1 MTSYLKKGTLAAALM
16 ASAICISIPAY
27 AAVAPKP
34 EPPKDLGSQ
43 PGNYLAAL
51 VASAESDTASAEDY
65 YRKTLEADP
74 NNLELLQRAFLAAL
88 SNGDQATANSLG
100 ERLFARDPNNK
111 VVRLATAVHFIL
123 NGQYSA
129 ARARLAPNI
138 RPRDLTTLFVAA
150 WTYEGQA
157 DLKHALAML
166 DQVRDPALVPFRDYH
181 AGLIADQLGAQG
193 EANRRFKAA
202 FDSNKSTLRFAE
214 AYGRFLAAHGDA
226 ASARQVYTDF
236 SRVVPNHPTIEQA
249 VADLDAGRTPDPF
262 IHNAKDGAAE
272 VLYGL
277 GGEGTRQGGEELPS
291 LIYLRLSQFLRPND
305 DLTAITLANLLDRL
319 KQGEAAVTAYESV
332 PASSPLKSD
341 AEIQVALELDSIG
354 KGPEARARLAQMV
367 AKQPHDVDALTAY
380 AGLLRMDK
388 KYAEAAALYD
398 KAIAAI
404 GIPQSEN
411 WPLFYF
417 RGICYERDKQWPK
430 AEADFKKA
438 LELRPDQPQ
447 VLNYLG
453 YSWVDQGVN
462 LEQAF
467 KMLQRAVDLRPNDGY
482 IVDSLGWAHY
492 KLGQYQ
498 QAADTLE
505 KAVSLKPSDP
515 VLNDHLGDAYWR
527 VDRRN
532 EARFQWNHARD
543 SNPEPDDLPA
553 ILKKI
558 EYGLPDLQP
567 SHAADA
573 PAEKNKG
580 G

>member
-1 MTSYLKKGTLAAALM
+1 MLTALL
-16 ASAICISIPAY
+16 ASAVSLSMPAFS
-27 AAVAPKP
+27 AVAPKP
-34 EPPKDLGSQ
+34 EPPKDLGTQ

-51 VASAESDTASAEDY
+51 VASAENDTDSAETY
-65 YRKTLEADP
+65 YRKALEADP
-74 NNLELLQRAFLAAL
+74 NNLDLLQRAFVAAL
-88 SNGDQATANSLG
+88 SNGDQATADPLG

-111 VVRLATAVHFIL
+111 VVRLATAVHFISEA
-123 NGQYSA
+123 QYGA
-129 ARARLAPNI
+129 ARVRLAPNV
-138 RPRDLTTLFVAA
+138 RPRDLTTIFVAA
-150 WTYEGQA
+150 WTYAGQN
-157 DLKHALAML
+157 DLKHALTTL
-166 DQVRDPALVPFRDYH
+166 DQVRDPALGPFRDYH
-181 AGLIADQLGAQG
+181 AGLIADQLGAQT
-193 EANRRFKAA
+193 EAKRRLKAA
-202 FDSNKSTLRFAE
+202 FEGNKATLRFAE
-214 AYGRFLAAHGDA
+214 AYGRFLAVHGDVTG
-226 ASARQVYTDF
+226 ARQVYADF
-236 SRVVPNHPTIEQA
+236 SRVVPNHPSIERA
-249 VADLDAGRTPDPF
+249 ISDLDAGRTPEAF
-262 IHNAKDGAAE
+262 IHNAKDGTAE

-319 KQGEAAVTAYESV
+319 KQGDAAIAAYESV
-332 PASSPLKSD
+332 PAGSPLKPD
-341 AEIQVALELDSIG
+341 ADIQIALELDAIG
-354 KGPEARARLAQMV
+354 KGSEARSRLAQMV
-367 AKQPHDVDALTAY
+367 AERPHDVDALSAY

-388 KYAEAAALYD
+388 KYADAAALYD
-398 KAIAAI
+398 KAIAAV
-404 GIPQSEN
+404 GIPQSDN

-453 YSWVDQGVN
+453 YSWVDKGVN
-462 LEQAF
+462 LEEAF

-505 KAVSLKPSDP
+505 RAVNLKPSDP

-527 VDRRN
+527 IDRHTD
-532 EARFQWNHARD
+532 ARFQWNHARD
-543 SNPEPDDLPA
+543 SNPDPEDLPA
-553 ILKKI
+553 IIKKI
-558 EYGLPDLQP
+558 EHGLPPGQQP

-573 PAEKNKG
+573 PPEKNKG